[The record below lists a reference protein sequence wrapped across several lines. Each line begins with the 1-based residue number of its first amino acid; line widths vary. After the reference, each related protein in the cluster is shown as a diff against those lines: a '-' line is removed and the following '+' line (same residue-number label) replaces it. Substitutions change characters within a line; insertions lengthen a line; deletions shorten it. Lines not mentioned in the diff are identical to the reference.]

1 MVKFIKF
8 SEFINEASEEDYG
21 NLLDDIAALLDTI
34 GDQLVYVEKNGE
46 TYKVIQLSGEN
57 YVEMEIKGSEQNIVK
72 TQKLYKDG
80 EVTNY
85 DLAITRLNEIKKA
98 IQDEQ
103 FVPMPKDDKGE

>member
-1 MVKFIKF
+1 MVKFIRF
-8 SEFINEASEEDYG
+8 RDFINEASEEDYAD
-21 NLLDDIAALLDTI
+21 LLDDVMALLDTI
-34 GDQLVYVEKNGE
+34 GDQLIYVEKNGE
-46 TYKVIQLSGEN
+46 KYKAIQLSGEN
-57 YVEMEIKGSEQNIVK
+57 YVEIEVDGSDQNIIK

-103 FVPMPKDDKGE
+103 FVPVPEDDKGE